1 MKHSIRIISGNL
13 RNRRINVIDRPLL
26 RPTKERLRETVFN
39 WIGGTI
45 VGSKVADIFAGTGAY
60 GIESISRGA
69 QSCTFL
75 DIDPLITKNI
85 TKIINQLKINQSVEI
100 LTGDLFLQKA
110 SFLKKSKII
119 FADPPF
125 SYHKSF
131 KKNLIQFLEKKTSK
145 NCLLALEFETN
156 REFELGSWK
165 ILRHTTA
172 GNSSAYLLERSET

>member
-1 MKHSIRIISGNL
+1 
-13 RNRRINVIDRPLL
+13 L

-125 SYHKSF
+125 SYDK
-131 KKNLIQFLEKKTSK
+131 
-145 NCLLALEFETN
+145 
-156 REFELGSWK
+156 
-165 ILRHTTA
+165 
-172 GNSSAYLLERSET
+172 